1 MRQSSIINP
10 EIDRQRVSDLYEFE
24 REAYS
29 SGFDLIAGVDEAGR
43 GCLAGSL
50 AVGACILPREIYIPR
65 LDDSKKLSPKLR
77 EKIYDEIRAVAI
89 AWSVVFID
97 EKRIDEINIL
107 EATREGMKLAISKLN
122 PQPQMILTDF
132 VKLENSRVPTK
143 SIVHGDAR
151 SASIAAA
158 SILAKVERDRLM
170 QSLDSKFP
178 EYHFAKNKGYGTKDH
193 IEAIEKFGACEIH
206 RKTFA
211 PIKFLPN

>member
-1 MRQSSIINP
+1 MKRSSIINP
-10 EIDRQRVSDLYEFE
+10 EIDRQRVNDLYEFE

-29 SGFDLIAGVDEAGR
+29 NGIELVAGVDEAGR

-50 AVGACILPREIYIPR
+50 AVGACILPKEIYIPR
-65 LDDSKKLSPKLR
+65 LDDSKKLSPKIR
-77 EKIYDEIRAVAI
+77 EEIYEKILDVAI

-132 VKLENSRVPTK
+132 VKLENSRVPTQ

-170 QSLDSKFP
+170 QKLDSQFP
-178 EYHFAKNKGYGTKDH
+178 EYHFAKNKGYGTKEHLD
-193 IEAIEKFGACEIH
+193 AIEKFGACEIH